1 MNNHKDYLSYLI
13 TLEKHISDKHRH
25 LFSTLFIQFYLYLTG
40 SVHSKKI
47 PKKNI
52 AFYIAKLLR
61 YVQLLL
67 LKLKPVKADMA
78 VWVADKSHIN
88 EVYETCIILGK
99 KGKSVM
105 FVSTKNE
112 LLKDPRISG
121 FKTLFIPVPAAS
133 VMQENEITECMADL
147 KRAETLA
154 GSFQLNDAETEL
166 MAKCLQD
173 WGSTTTRF
181 SKITGSLLRRMKPE
195 AAIIGYDIPIDGR
208 AFTLVCKKNGVKTFM
223 IQHGSVAVK
232 NGIFSG
238 HKVDHYMV
246 YGELTKSILK
256 DVNCESEVYVAGPPY
271 LDLVKAKKKADI
283 RQQTNRKN
291 RILVAFSGPGHFTTL
306 EHHQLSIKVLTT
318 LVKQMP
324 DTEFF
329 LKFHPKDSLT
339 YYTNLLP
346 YSNVFDKLPN
356 NNSTDI
362 FDWLAHS
369 DLLITGASTVCQEA
383 MIINIPA
390 ICLDLLNHYSNVEFI
405 KDKAVYYITS
415 ETQLSDT
422 INKLFNGIED
432 LQIKQNAIGHVE
444 HFFGNLDGKAS
455 TRCAD
460 HILEQLNKNGK

>member
-1 MNNHKDYLSYLI
+1 MHLLRI
-13 TLEKHISDKHRH
+13 EKLISDKHRH
-25 LFSTLFIQFYLYLTG
+25 IFSALFIQFYLYLTG
-40 SVHSKKI
+40 SVHSKKT
-47 PKKNI
+47 PKRNI
-52 AFYIAKLLR
+52 TFYLAKFLR
-61 YVQLLL
+61 FIQLTILN
-67 LKLKPVKADMA
+67 LKSANADIV
-78 VWVADKSHIN
+78 VWIADKSHIN
-88 EVYETCIILGK
+88 EVSAICVNLMEKGK
-99 KGKSVM
+99 KVLI
-105 FVSTKNE
+105 VSTKND
-112 LLKDPRISG
+112 LLKNPALLPFQR
-121 FKTLFIPVPAAS
+121 LFIPVPFNKPMTESEVGEFVKAFTSA
-133 VMQENEITECMADL
+133 EELAGELKLNETEINLFKQCLTDWGNNTKRLSDILNHLL
-147 KRAETLA
+147 KRV
-154 GSFQLNDAETEL
+154 
-166 MAKCLQD
+166 
-173 WGSTTTRF
+173 
-181 SKITGSLLRRMKPE
+181 KPE
-195 AAIIGYDIPIDGR
+195 AAIVGYDIPPDGR
-208 AFTLVCKKNGVKTFM
+208 TFTLVCKENNIQTFM

-283 RQQTNRKN
+283 RQQTGRKK

-329 LKFHPKDSLT
+329 LKLHPKDSLT
-339 YYTNLLP
+339 YYTNLLS